1 MKFLLYLGALT
12 ATLPSVLGS
21 EDTSREVIP
30 ACPPRPATPEEQE
43 KIFYAFANEFYV
55 QRNIPEAFDN
65 YVWIDYIQHN
75 PSIGQGRDAAVT
87 ALSKNPKVNNTI
99 VHQTFTNNTGFVHHY
114 EFATPPIKIMD
125 AYRMNGSCIV
135 EHWDV
140 LANLTL
146 AEIDP
151 TPLSG

>member
-12 ATLPSVLGS
+12 TALPFVLGS
-21 EDTSREVIP
+21 EDVSRKAIP

-55 QRNIPEAFDN
+55 QKNIPEAFDN

-75 PSIGQGRDAAVT
+75 PSIGQGRDAAVI
-87 ALSKNPKVNNTI
+87 ALSKNPVTNNTI
-99 VHQTFTNNTGFVHHY
+99 VHQTFTNNTGFLHHY
-114 EFATPPIKIMD
+114 QFTTPPIKIMD

-140 LANLTL
+140 IANLTL
-146 AEIDP
+146 AKIDP

>member
-1 MKFLLYLGALT
+1 MKFLLHLGTLT

-21 EDTSREVIP
+21 EPTSQSAVP

-43 KIFYAFANEFYV
+43 NIFYDFANEFYV
-55 QRNIPEAFDN
+55 
-65 YVWIDYIQHN
+65 DYIQHN
-75 PSIGQGRDAAVT
+75 PFIGQGRDAAVA
-87 ALSKNPKVNNTI
+87 ALSKNPKTNSTI

-114 EFATPPIKIMD
+114 EFTTPPIKIMD

-140 LANLTL
+140 IASLTL